1 MRHFN
6 EYALSVLSLRIDSAK
21 HPMYPVLSLAGE
33 AGEVCGMIGKAL
45 RDGEKPDHK
54 QQLLKELGDVLWNI
68 TAIAND
74 NGFTLQEVA
83 DANVKKLFDRAARGV
98 LQGSGDNR

>member
-6 EYALSVLSLRIDSAK
+6 EYQLSVMALRLDSAK
-21 HPMYPVLSLAGE
+21 DPMYPVLSLAGE
-33 AGEVCGMIGKAL
+33 AGELCGMIGKAI

-54 QQLLKELGDVLWNI
+54 KAILKELGDVLWNI
-68 TAIAND
+68 TAIAED
-74 NGFTLQEVA
+74 NGFSLQDVA
-83 DANVKKLFDRAARGV
+83 DANVAKLYDRAKRGV